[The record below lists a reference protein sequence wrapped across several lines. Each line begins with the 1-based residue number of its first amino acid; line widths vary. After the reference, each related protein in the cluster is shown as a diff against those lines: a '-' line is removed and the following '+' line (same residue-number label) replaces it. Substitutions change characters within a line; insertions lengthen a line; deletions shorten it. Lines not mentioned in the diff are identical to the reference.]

1 MLIIEMTNSSN
12 TQAMCTIF
20 WNTNK
25 SCEVDK
31 YLDTVLGVKTLAN
44 SVTNVVDQISSAAN
58 SIAGNMVFSNTINGT
73 FDGGSG
79 YAVGDQ
85 ISFTTDN
92 TSIDAHYVVT
102 KVNDGG
108 AIELLALLNTE
119 AADAT
124 ISGDASATSDSGSG
138 SGFAFSD
145 TTLTTTVA
153 DNVGSVSISVSTTDG
168 YLAGDQLYIE
178 ASNLAEGLQ
187 FTLNSNTL
195 MDNNGVL
202 TTGELTCDINSA
214 GTGYV
219 VGQNIPLIAS
229 SVSGGQL
236 ANITVSAIDESDG
249 SVTGLDVVSGGIG
262 YSDGETICAQD
273 SGGQGAVYTLYANPD
288 DTDTLVAILCYA
300 GLNYDETDT
309 LSVTTDGDGS
319 GATVAWDSTNP
330 PYWDQNYNMTACAW
344 FANYHATKADYYLNK
359 FGRLATSVDYCEAI
373 NPDTNNSLLVSNAAN
388 HAIWA
393 WQNMMA
399 AAMQC
404 IPNYQISIVDTEE
417 SVTVDFCLSSI
428 SRSPIML
435 QVSDEE
441 TTSSLVEL
449 YALMEQQ
456 ASFILVMTP
465 SVKGV
470 LVSNGKGVTA
480 GFNSVY
486 TETMLED
493 VATRFQS
500 ITKWTTVFE
509 QLVSNKY
516 MGCSSLI
523 ASSTANLLSKEVA
536 ASAALS
542 LVNDDIETF
551 ATAYT
556 SS

>member
-1 MLIIEMTNSSN
+1 MTNSSN

-58 SIAGNMVFSNTINGT
+58 SVAGNMIFSNTINGT

-85 ISFTTDN
+85 ISFTTDGD
-92 TSIDAHYVVT
+92 DAHYVVI

-108 AIELLALLNTE
+108 AIELLALLNSEVVGT
-119 AADAT
+119 T
-124 ISGDASATSDSGSG
+124 ISGDASATSDTGSG

-145 TTLTTTVA
+145 TSSTTTVA
-153 DNVGSVSISVSTTDG
+153 DNVSSVSLSVSTTDG

-178 ASNLAEGLQ
+178 ASNDAEGLQ
-187 FTLNSNTL
+187 FTLDTNSD
-195 MDNNGVL
+195 MDSDGVL
-202 TTGELTCDINSA
+202 TAGVLSCSIDSA
-214 GTGYV
+214 GTGYQ

-236 ANITVSAIDESDG
+236 ANIQVSNIDSTDG
-249 SVTGLDVVSGGIG
+249 SVTELTVISGGIG
-262 YSDGETICAQD
+262 YSAGETICAQD
-273 SGGQGAVYTLYANPD
+273 SGGQAAVYSLYANPD
-288 DTDTLVAILCYA
+288 DTDTLVPVLCYA

-319 GATVAWDSTNP
+319 GATVAWDSNNS

-344 FANYHATKADYYLNK
+344 FANYHATKADYYLNR
-359 FGRLATSVDYCEAI
+359 FGRLATSVDYCEAL

-404 IPNYQISIVDTEE
+404 IPNYQISIVDTAGS

-486 TETMLED
+486 TETMLEN

-500 ITKWTTVFE
+500 IMKWTTVFE

-523 ASSTANLLSKEVA
+523 ASSTENLLSKEVA
-536 ASAALS
+536 SEAALS
-542 LVNDDIETF
+542 LVNNDIETF